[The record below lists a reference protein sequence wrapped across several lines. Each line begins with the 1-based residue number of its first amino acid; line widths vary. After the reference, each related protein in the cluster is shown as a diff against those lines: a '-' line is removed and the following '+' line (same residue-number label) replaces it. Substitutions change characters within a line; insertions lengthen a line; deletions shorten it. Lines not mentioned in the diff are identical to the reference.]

1 VCIHL
6 ICSSFIVNKFDSRK
20 KKKRE
25 RNKNGKGPSLLS
37 PGRPSQPLF
46 PLLGRSVVLAH
57 QAIPRLSHSSRALG
71 LLPAQPNRACGP
83 ARPWRPSAP
92 PQAQRAAPSRPSQ
105 RAPQPRPISVPRPR
119 GPTRAQA
126 AAPAQRA
133 LLSAAHQR
141 ARGPAV
147 PHASW
152 PNAPAQPTQRTPPS
166 PGPSPRRDARLH
178 APRRLQP
185 RLSPPTP
192 PTSPPLSPKLP
203 AAFLSPFPRQNAD
216 PHLHQCTRRVVQQ
229 RRLANSLYPHHA
241 SCPTPS
247 SLPASELAS
256 PFVAVVSL
264 FPSSLSFSPRLS
276 PFFLVGSVRSVVV
289 RAASDLR
296 GSVVPGRRP
305 CVVHGRCGS
314 A

>member
-1 VCIHL
+1 MEKAH
-6 ICSSFIVNKFDSRK
+6 
-20 KKKRE
+20 
-25 RNKNGKGPSLLS
+25 PS
-37 PGRPSQPLF
+37 F
-46 PLLGRSVVLAH
+46 PLA
-57 QAIPRLSHSSRALG
+57 
-71 LLPAQPNRACGP
+71 
-83 ARPWRPSAP
+83 
-92 PQAQRAAPSRPSQ
+92 
-105 RAPQPRPISVPRPR
+105 
-119 GPTRAQA
+119 
-126 AAPAQRA
+126 
-133 LLSAAHQR
+133 
-141 ARGPAV
+141 GPAV

-216 PHLHQCTRRVVQQ
+216 PHLHQCARRVVQQ

-264 FPSSLSFSPRLS
+264 SPSSLSFSPRLS

-296 GSVVPGRRP
+296 GSVVPGAASPAAKPPPHPTVPTRGHP
-305 CVVHGRCGS
+305 
-314 A
+314 AP